1 MIIFLILKVYY
12 TAFFAFKSFIG
23 IFFILLSILTAL
35 VAIIGA
41 FTTPI
46 LKKFFVYSSMGHVA
60 FMLIPLAFF
69 SIGSSTATI
78 HYLAVYII
86 SSFIM

>member
-1 MIIFLILKVYY
+1 MIIFLIIKVFFIS
-12 TAFFAFKSFIG
+12 FFAFKSFIT
-23 IFFILLSILTAL
+23 IFYIFISILTAIF
-35 VAIIGA
+35 AIIGA
-41 FTTPI
+41 FITPI

-69 SIGSSTATI
+69 SVGGTAASL
-78 HYLAVYII
+78 HYLAIYIL

>member
-1 MIIFLILKVYY
+1 MIIFLIIKVFY
-12 TAFFAFKSFIG
+12 TAFFAFKTFIG
-23 IFFILLSILTAL
+23 IFYIFISILTAL
-35 VAIIGA
+35 FAIFGA
-41 FTTPI
+41 FVTSI

-69 SIGSSTATI
+69 SINSTVATL
-78 HYLAVYII
+78 HYLSIYIF